1 MAKSKEKKKA
11 LGQGLEA
18 LFGDNVSEDTSGTQ
32 TLRMSE
38 IEPNRSQPRRNFDEA
53 AINELADSIQQH
65 GLIQPIIVRPIETGY
80 QIVAGERRW
89 RACRQLGM
97 NEVPAIIR
105 EFTDSETAQ
114 IALIENIQREDL
126 NPIEEAAAF
135 RSLMDEYSMTQEEL
149 SKAVGKSRSSIANSV
164 RLLNLPEPIIEM
176 LRKKEISVGH
186 AKAISSAETEEEMLS
201 LAKEAAAGRI
211 TVRGI
216 ERLLSKNSTE
226 ASEEKS
232 ENKNSKDK
240 KEVRQGMNF
249 ITEMQLSLENHLG
262 KKVKISS
269 KDGEA
274 GSITIEFYNKD
285 ELSEIADKLTMY

>member
-1 MAKSKEKKKA
+1 MAKKKA
-11 LGQGLEA
+11 LGQGLDA
-18 LFGDNVSEDTSGTQ
+18 LFGDNGNEDSGGAQ
-32 TLRMSE
+32 TLRMSD

-135 RSLMDEYSMTQEEL
+135 RSLMDEYKMTQEEL
-149 SKAVGKSRSSIANSV
+149 SKAVGKSRSTIANSV

-186 AKAISSAETEEEMLS
+186 AKAISAAETEEEMIS

-216 ERLLSKNSTE
+216 ERLLSKNSAE

-232 ENKNSKDK
+232 EKKDSKDK
-240 KEVRQGMNF
+240 KEIRQGMNF

-269 KDGEA
+269 KDGES
-274 GSITIEFYNKD
+274 GSITIEFYSKD

>member
-1 MAKSKEKKKA
+1 MAKKEKKA
-11 LGQGLEA
+11 LGLGLDA
-18 LFGDNVSEDTSGTQ
+18 LFSDNVNEDIGGTQ

-38 IEPNRSQPRRNFDEA
+38 IEPNRSQPRQHFDEA
-53 AINELADSIQQH
+53 AINELADSIRQH

-97 NEVPAIIR
+97 NEVPAIIK

-135 RSLMDEYSMTQEEL
+135 RALMDEYSMTQEEL

-164 RLLNLPEPIIEM
+164 RLLNLPEPLIEM
-176 LRKKEISVGH
+176 LRKRELSVGH
-186 AKAISSAETEEEMLS
+186 AKAISAAGTEEEMIS
-201 LAKEAAAGRI
+201 LAKEAAAGRL

-216 ERLLSKNSTE
+216 ERLLSKDPEGKGDGKAE
-226 ASEEKS
+226 ASQA
-232 ENKNSKDK
+232 KN
-240 KEVRQGMNF
+240 EVRQGMNF
-249 ITEMQLSLENHLG
+249 FTEMQLSLQDHLG

-269 KDGEA
+269 KDGES
-274 GSITIEFYNKD
+274 GTITLEFYSKD

>member
-1 MAKSKEKKKA
+1 MAKQKKA
-11 LGQGLEA
+11 LGQGLDA
-18 LFGDNVSEDTSGTQ
+18 LFGDNGSEDAGGTQ
-32 TLRMSE
+32 TLRMSD
-38 IEPNRSQPRRNFDEA
+38 IEPNRSQPRQHFDEA

-97 NEVPAIIR
+97 SEVPAIIR

-135 RSLMDEYSMTQEEL
+135 RALMDEYSMTQEEL
-149 SKAVGKSRSSIANSV
+149 SKAVGKSRSAIANSV
-164 RLLNLPEPIIEM
+164 RLLNLPEPLIEM
-176 LRKKEISVGH
+176 LRKRELSVGH
-186 AKAISSAETEEEMLS
+186 AKAISAAETEEEMIS
-201 LAKEAAAGRI
+201 LAKEAAAGKL

-216 ERLLSKNSTE
+216 EKMLSKNSDE
-226 ASEEKS
+226 ASEKKS
-232 ENKNSKDK
+232 GGNSSANE

-262 KKVKISS
+262 KKVKILS
-269 KDGEA
+269 KDGES

>member
-1 MAKSKEKKKA
+1 MAKKKA
-11 LGQGLEA
+11 LGQGLDA
-18 LFGDNVSEDTSGTQ
+18 LFGDNGNEDLGGAQ
-32 TLRMSE
+32 TLRMSD
-38 IEPNRSQPRRNFDEA
+38 IEPNRSQPRQYFDES
-53 AINELADSIQQH
+53 AINELADSIRQH
-65 GLIQPIIVRPIETGY
+65 GLIQPIVVRPIESGY

-97 NEVPAIIR
+97 SEVPAIVK

-126 NPIEEAAAF
+126 NPVEEASAF
-135 RSLMDEYSMTQEEL
+135 RALMDEYNMTQEEL
-149 SKAVGKSRSSIANSV
+149 SKAVGKSRSAIANSV
-164 RLLNLPEPIIEM
+164 RLLNLPEPVIEM
-176 LRKKEISVGH
+176 LKKRELSVGH
-186 AKAISSAETEEEMLS
+186 AKAISAAGSEEEMIS

-216 ERLLSKNSTE
+216 EKLLSKS
-226 ASEEKS
+226 SEDTSEKKS
-232 ENKNSKDK
+232 KPENQAEE

-262 KKVKISS
+262 RKVRIVS

-274 GSITIEFYNKD
+274 GSITIEFYDKD
-285 ELSEIADKLTMY
+285 ELSELADKLTMY